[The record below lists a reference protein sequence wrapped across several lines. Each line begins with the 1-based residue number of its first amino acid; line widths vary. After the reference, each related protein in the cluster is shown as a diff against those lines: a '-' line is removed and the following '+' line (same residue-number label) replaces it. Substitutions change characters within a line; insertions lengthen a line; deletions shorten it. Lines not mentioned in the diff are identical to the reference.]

1 MLHFRILGPIEFADD
16 TRSVRLRGALQSR
29 LLLTLLVNADQL
41 VITDDIIGELWP
53 GQQPDRVENALQAHI
68 SRLRHKLAELEPDS
82 AQPRLITHTSGYQ
95 LRLAPGELDI
105 EIFRAELERIRATPG
120 LPPGQAARQ
129 LRTALAAWRGPVLGG
144 LSGGPICETA
154 AVRYTELHISALEL
168 LFDFELESGNHA
180 RLVPELRPLI
190 TKYPFH
196 ERFWQQLMIALYRC
210 GRQTEALVVYRE
222 LWSRLTDELGLEP
235 TPAMREYE
243 QSILARDSS
252 LDLPVAATL

>member
-1 MLHFRILGPIEFADD
+1 
-16 TRSVRLRGALQSR
+16 
-29 LLLTLLVNADQL
+29 
-41 VITDDIIGELWP
+41 
-53 GQQPDRVENALQAHI
+53 
-68 SRLRHKLAELEPDS
+68 
-82 AQPRLITHTSGYQ
+82 
-95 LRLAPGELDI
+95 
-105 EIFRAELERIRATPG
+105 
-120 LPPGQAARQ
+120 
-129 LRTALAAWRGPVLGG
+129 
-144 LSGGPICETA
+144 
-154 AVRYTELHISALEL
+154 VRYTELHISALEL